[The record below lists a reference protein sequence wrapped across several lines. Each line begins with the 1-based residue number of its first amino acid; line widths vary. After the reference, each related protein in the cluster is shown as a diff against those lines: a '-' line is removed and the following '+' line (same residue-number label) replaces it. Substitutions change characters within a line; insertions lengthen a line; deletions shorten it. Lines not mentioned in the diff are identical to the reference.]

1 MLTYPKS
8 LLLAIS
14 LGAFLL
20 STQAVQAQQGRNDN
34 PNMRNF
40 YMARQQWTITDESP
54 QVNDQ
59 RTGGGPMQQGGPMQG
74 GGGPPALPKAG
85 FIPYSQ
91 TMPGMSTQLPKVN
104 NGVPPKLPPTNNLPA
119 AMKGKA
125 GAFKPPKPAAAK
137 APVQS
142 GPPSVKAYQAYK
154 GYTPGVAPPPVPSYQ
169 SSGGMSANTNVQGSV
184 LHWARKKKS
193 GY

>member
-1 MLTYPKS
+1 MLTHQKS
-8 LLLAIS
+8 LLVAVS
-14 LGAFLL
+14 LGAFLATAQ
-20 STQAVQAQQGRNDN
+20 SVQAQQGRSDN

-40 YMARQQWTITDESP
+40 YMARQQWTITDDAP
-54 QVNDQ
+54 MVNDQ
-59 RTGGGPMQQGGPMQG
+59 RTMPGAAQQGGPMQG
-74 GGGPPALPKAG
+74 GGGPPQLPKAG
-85 FIPYSQ
+85 FIPYSA

-125 GAFKPPKPAAAK
+125 GTFKPSKTAQPKP
-137 APVQS
+137 PVQS
-142 GPPSVKAYQAYK
+142 GPPTMKSYQPYK

-169 SSGGMSANTNVQGSV
+169 SNGGMSANTNVQGSV

>member
-1 MLTYPKS
+1 MRRYPKS
-8 LLLAIS
+8 LLVAVS
-14 LGAFLL
+14 LGSVLA
-20 STQAVQAQQGRNDN
+20 SAQAVQAQQGRNDN

-40 YMARQQWTITDESP
+40 YMARQQWTITDEAP

-59 RTGGGPMQQGGPMQG
+59 RTGGGPMQQGGPAAGQ
-74 GGGPPALPKAG
+74 GGPPALPRAG

-119 AMKGKA
+119 AMKGNAGKLPKQKA
-125 GAFKPPKPAAAK
+125 PVAK

-169 SSGGMSANTNVQGSV
+169 NSGGMSANTNVQGSV

-193 GY
+193 AY